1 MLSPHVLPTR
11 PQVRCVFEL
20 RSVFIGI
27 VAALALSACGAA
39 GTAATPSP
47 SPDNPSTSPGR
58 GFDVSVSEKDKS
70 ISLRVGQKLEA
81 VLHANQGM
89 TNWSGVR
96 SSDPSIL
103 MSVVDPAAT
112 AVRGVTL
119 AGFQAIAPGQVQI
132 TAVAGALCSPGQAC
146 PMYAMVLSIDVTV
159 MP

>member
-1 MLSPHVLPTR
+1 MLSPPVLPR
-11 PQVRCVFEL
+11 WHQVRCVFEL
-20 RSVFIGI
+20 KSVFIVI
-27 VAALALSACGAA
+27 AAALALSACGAA

-47 SPDNPSTSPGR
+47 SPNNLSTSPGP
-58 GFDVSVSEKDKS
+58 GFDVSVTEKDKA
-70 ISLRVGQKLEA
+70 ITIRVGQKLEA

-103 MSVVDPAAT
+103 MSIVDPGAT

-119 AGFQAIAPGQVQI
+119 AGFQAIAPGEAQI

-146 PMYAMVLSIDVTV
+146 PMYAMVLSIDVIVTA
-159 MP
+159 

>member
-1 MLSPHVLPTR
+1 M
-11 PQVRCVFEL
+11 
-20 RSVFIGI
+20 
-27 VAALALSACGAA
+27 AALALSACGAA

-70 ISLRVGQKLEA
+70 ISIRVGQKLEA

-96 SSDPSIL
+96 SSDASIL
-103 MSVVDPAAT
+103 KSIVDPGAT

-146 PMYAMVLSIDVTV
+146 PMFAMVLSIDVTV

>member
-1 MLSPHVLPTR
+1 
-11 PQVRCVFEL
+11 VRCVFEL
-20 RSVFIGI
+20 RTVFIGL

-39 GTAATPSP
+39 GTGATPSP
-47 SPDNPSTSPGR
+47 SPENPSTSPGP
-58 GFDVSVSEKDKS
+58 GFDVSVTEKDKA
-70 ISLRVGQKLEA
+70 ITIRVGQKLEA
-81 VLHANQGM
+81 VLHASQGM

-103 MSVVDPAAT
+103 MSIVDPRAT

-146 PMYAMVLSIDVTV
+146 PMYAIVLSIDVTV